1 MPPAFRYAFDL
12 SRLGDAV
19 AGTSPAKDP
28 RRFEHQRPDVRAIP
42 RSPSMP
48 RLRSLRPTLLAA
60 VIALAAGG
68 AWLGLSSRSAD
79 AQQMQGGAPMP
90 WQQQIANA
98 LPIFGSGNW
107 VIVAS
112 TDFPLLSVNGVE
124 TIRVPDGLAAA
135 VNSMEGIFQM
145 SNRMRPNFHLASE
158 LDFAAKQND
167 DAKAYMDELAKILP
181 ENGVTK
187 MPADDHRHRRDEADP
202 RAQDRLDDSLR
213 LGRDPTRT
221 RLLGRRAG
229 AGAPRRDEGWRLSE
243 ARSRAGR
250 AVIRPRRSPR
260 RGDGRPGS

>member
-1 MPPAFRYAFDL
+1 
-12 SRLGDAV
+12 
-19 AGTSPAKDP
+19 
-28 RRFEHQRPDVRAIP
+28 
-42 RSPSMP
+42 MP

-60 VIALAAGG
+60 AVALAAGG
-68 AWLGLSSRSAD
+68 AWLGLSNRSAD

-107 VIVAS
+107 VIIAS

-145 SNRMRPNFHLASE
+145 SSRIRPTFHLASE

-181 ENGVTK
+181 ETGVTK
-187 MPADDHRHRRDEADP
+187 MPAADILQTIIDTAVMKRILVLKTDSMIPYGSVAIELAPGFWSPEQEQALRDAMK
-202 RAQDRLDDSLR
+202 
-213 LGRDPTRT
+213 
-221 RLLGRRAG
+221 AG
-229 AGAPRRDEGWRLSE
+229 G
-243 ARSRAGR
+243 
-250 AVIRPRRSPR
+250 
-260 RGDGRPGS
+260 